1 MLRARIYINID
12 ELEDIQI
19 VNLGIQNKKG
29 ENQYLVKTLN
39 NSFKVHHNRA
49 DGWIKLLL
57 KVLKKMQKGQFQPPP
72 DIQTINE
79 DDRLI
84 QNILRRS
91 EEG

>member
-1 MLRARIYINID
+1 MLRAGIYINQDI
-12 ELEDIQI
+12 LEDIQI
-19 VNLGIQNKKG
+19 VNIRKQNKKG
-29 ENQYLVKTLN
+29 ETKYKVNTLMDT
-39 NSFKVHHNRA
+39 FTVYHNRA

-84 QNILRRS
+84 QNILKHS
-91 EEG
+91 EK